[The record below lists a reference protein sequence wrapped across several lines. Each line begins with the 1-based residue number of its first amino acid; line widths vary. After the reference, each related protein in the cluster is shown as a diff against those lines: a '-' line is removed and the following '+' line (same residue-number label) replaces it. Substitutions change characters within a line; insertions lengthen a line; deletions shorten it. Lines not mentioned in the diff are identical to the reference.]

1 MCREYALLLIALTLC
16 SLRSQLGKLLIGGGL
31 VLRATGIQ
39 RWEGVGRGRFREEAE
54 IERGCFLKE
63 RHCLDKQPEEAVC
76 WQLWT
81 GQADQPSR
89 FLLDSC

>member
-1 MCREYALLLIALTLC
+1 M
-16 SLRSQLGKLLIGGGL
+16 

-39 RWEGVGRGRFREEAE
+39 RWEGVGLGRFREEAE

-63 RHCLDKQPEEAVC
+63 RHCLDKQPEGEVC
-76 WQLWT
+76 WPLWT
-81 GQADQPSR
+81 GQEDQPSS

>member
-1 MCREYALLLIALTLC
+1 M
-16 SLRSQLGKLLIGGGL
+16 
-31 VLRATGIQ
+31 
-39 RWEGVGRGRFREEAE
+39 EGSMEEAE

-63 RHCLDKQPEEAVC
+63 RHYLDKQLEEAVC

-81 GQADQPSR
+81 GQADQPSS